1 MPLLDDLFYSRS
13 VEPFFTDAAYV
24 QSMLDFEAALA
35 RAEAKSGLIPATAA
49 SVISANCRAEHFD
62 LDALAVAVPAS
73 ANMAIPLIK
82 QLTQL
87 VAKHNTEAARFIHWG
102 ATSQDVI
109 DTGLILQLR
118 SASNVVLSE
127 LDALCDT
134 LSTLADKHRN
144 TPVVARTLLQQALPT
159 SFGLVLAG
167 WLDALLRHRDRL
179 LSLNERAFVL
189 QFGGAVGTLAALG
202 TDGPSISKHLA
213 EELSLPLPAAS
224 WHSHRDRIGEI
235 ASTFAL
241 CAGTLN
247 KIAHDLALHM
257 QTEIG
262 ELAEPH
268 SPGRGGS
275 SSMPHKQNPVACAAI
290 LASTNRVPGLVNTIL
305 AAQTQ
310 DHQRGLGT
318 WHAEWTTLPEIVRLT
333 AGALHHLVTLAPNL
347 QINAARMR
355 ENLELTRGLIY
366 AEAVSLTLAKKIG
379 RAAAHDNIE
388 AACRTA
394 LSSNRHLRDVLA
406 SQAEISP
413 ADLDRLFEPLN
424 YLGSSST
431 IIDSVLLA
439 AHSRRRAQQRSAKG

>member
-1 MPLLDDLFYSRS
+1 MPLLDALFYSPS
-13 VEPFFTDAAYV
+13 VEPFFTDAACV
-24 QSMLDFEAALA
+24 QSMLEFEAALA
-35 RAEAKSGLIPATAA
+35 RAEAKAGLIPATAA
-49 SVISANCRAEHFD
+49 TVICANCRAELFD
-62 LDALAVAVPAS
+62 LPALASAVPAS
-73 ANMAIPLIK
+73 ANLAIPLVK

-87 VAKHNTEAARFIHWG
+87 VAKHDRDAARFVHWG
-102 ATSQDVI
+102 ATSQDVT

-118 SASNVVLSE
+118 SASNAMLSE
-127 LDALCDT
+127 LDSLCDA
-134 LSTLADKHRN
+134 LAALADKHRN

-159 SFGLVLAG
+159 SFGFIVAG

-202 TDGPSISKHLA
+202 THGIAISKHLA

-224 WHSHRDRIGEI
+224 WHSHRDRVAEI

-257 QTEIG
+257 QTEIA
-262 ELAEPH
+262 EIAEPH
-268 SPGRGGS
+268 APGRGGS
-275 SSMPHKQNPVACAAI
+275 STMPHKQNPVACAAI
-290 LASTNRVPGLVNTIL
+290 LASTNRVPGLVSTLL
-305 AAQTQ
+305 ATQPQ

-333 AGALHHLVTLAPNL
+333 AGALHHLATLAPNL
-347 QINAARMR
+347 QINTARMR

-366 AEAVSLTLAKKIG
+366 AEAISMTLAEKIG
-379 RAAAHDNIE
+379 RTAAHERIE

-394 LSSNRHLRDVLA
+394 ISSNRHLRDVLA

-413 ADLDRLFEPLN
+413 SDLNRLFEPLN
-424 YLGSSST
+424 YLGSSSA

-439 AHSRRRAQQRSAKG
+439 ARSRRRAQHRSAKG

>member
-1 MPLLDDLFYSRS
+1 MPLLDDLFYSPS
-13 VEPFFTDAAYV
+13 VEPFFTDAACV
-24 QSMLDFEAALA
+24 QAMLDFEAALA
-35 RAEAKSGLIPATAA
+35 RAEAKSGLIPATVAT
-49 SVISANCRAEHFD
+49 VISANCRAELFD
-62 LDALAVAVPAS
+62 LIALAAAVPAS
-73 ANMAIPLIK
+73 ANLAIPLVK
-82 QLTQL
+82 QLTEL
-87 VAKHNTEAARFIHWG
+87 VAKQNPEAARFIHWG

-109 DTGLILQLR
+109 DTGLALQLR
-118 SASNVVLSE
+118 SASNAVLSE
-127 LDALCDT
+127 LDALCDA

-144 TPVVARTLLQQALPT
+144 TPVAARTLLQQALPT
-159 SFGLVLAG
+159 SFGFIVAG

-202 TDGPSISKHLA
+202 SNGLSVSKHLA

-235 ASTFAL
+235 ASAFAL
-241 CAGTLN
+241 CAGTFS

-268 SPGRGGS
+268 APGRGGS
-275 SSMPHKQNPVACAAI
+275 STMPHKQNPVACAAI
-290 LASTNRVPGLVNTIL
+290 LASTHRIPGFVSTIF
-305 AAQTQ
+305 ATQPQ

-318 WHAEWTTLPEIVRLT
+318 WHAEWATLPEIVRLT
-333 AGALHHLVTLAPNL
+333 AGALHHLAALAPNL

-366 AEAVSLTLAKKIG
+366 AEAISLTLAEKIG
-379 RAAAHDNIE
+379 RAAAHDKIE

-394 LSSNRHLRDVLA
+394 LSSNLHLRDVLA
-406 SQAEISP
+406 SQAEIFT

-424 YLGSSST
+424 YLGSSSA

-439 AHSRRRAQQRSAKG
+439 AHSRRRPQQRSAKG